1 MADKYFYR
9 PLAFFGGK
17 VLKCAGIC
25 DATNID
31 KANELYI
38 ERREDGY
45 LPGFIVLD
53 AYRGDRIVVD
63 RNNVA
68 KEYKDGDPLPGDFVA
83 AFEVR
88 NVFGNNLIYPA
99 NEAARLFAKIAGKK
113 TLDRNDLDNIRA
125 LGFLVK
131 EVATKKLAA

>member
-31 KANELYI
+31 MANELYI

-45 LPGFIVLD
+45 LPGFIILD
-53 AYRGDRIVVD
+53 AYRGDRIVVGQ
-63 RNNVA
+63 NNVA
-68 KEYKDGDPLPGDFVA
+68 KEYKDGDPLPGEAVA

-88 NVFGNNLIYPA
+88 NVFGNDLIYPA
-99 NEAARLFAKIAGKK
+99 NEAAELFAKIAGKK
-113 TLDRNDLDNIRA
+113 TLDRADLKNIAA
-125 LGFLVK
+125 LGFRVA
-131 EVATKKLAA
+131 EVTTKKLAA